1 MKTSRPQ
8 QAYDPRLVCLI
19 NRDHAIGVNICA
31 AMKFQTAVRILLR
44 ALERVNGRWKANGRG
59 LSWRIGVQF
68 SVVLHSISVL
78 RSPCC
83 WESFSI
89 TGD

>member
-31 AMKFQTAVRILLR
+31 AMKFQTAVWILLR
-44 ALERVNGRWKANGRG
+44 ALERVNGR
-59 LSWRIGVQF
+59 
-68 SVVLHSISVL
+68 
-78 RSPCC
+78 
-83 WESFSI
+83 
-89 TGD
+89 